1 MPASLFDLTSRT
13 SVTERLVQNRLVV
26 AASNA
31 DTTLTAAQSIEALVT
46 MTPASTDK
54 TITTATAALIVAEL
68 GSTVQIGTSFEL
80 TLVNTASATSKLL
93 LAVGSGCLLGGAAA
107 MATVAAA
114 TSATYL
120 GVVTAVDTPAVTF
133 YRKGG

>member
-1 MPASLFDLTSRT
+1 MSNFHLDAPNLGRMSSTRT
-13 SVTERLVQNRLVV
+13 VV

-31 DTTLTAAQSIEALVT
+31 DTVLTAAQSIESVIT

-54 TITTATAALIVAEL
+54 AITTATASAILTALGDGGRL
-68 GSTVQIGTSFEL
+68 GSSFEI
-80 TLVNTASATSKLL
+80 TIVNVASATR
-93 LAVGSGCLLGGAAA
+93 AITFTAGSGITLGGATA

-114 TSATYL
+114 TSCTFV
-120 GVVTAVDTPAVTF
+120 GVVTATGTPAITF

>member
-1 MPASLFDLTSRT
+1 MPASLFDLTST
-13 SVTERLVQNRLVV
+13 NAVTNRMVQERLLL

-31 DTTLTAAQSIEALVT
+31 DTTLTAAQSIEFTVV
-46 MTPASTDK
+46 MTPATTDK

-68 GSTVQIGTSFEL
+68 GSTVEIGTSFEL
-80 TLVNTASATSKLL
+80 TLVNVASATRALT
-93 LAVGSGCLLGGAAA
+93 LAAGSGCTLGGATA

-120 GVVTAVDTPAVTF
+120 GVVTAIGTPAVTF